1 MDNTPYD
8 DVFRTLL
15 TDCTELMI
23 PVVNEIFHTK
33 YTGKETICLLQNEHF
48 IKMPD
53 GSEQERIT
61 DSSFEIISSEET
73 SIPQV
78 LKNQLYGGSAGCNTA
93 QRKRYHIECQS
104 TEDGTMIVRMFE
116 YDTQL
121 ALENR
126 ALTSNTLTVQFPDS
140 AIVSLRHTKNTPEEM
155 TVKVLTPGG
164 RVSYTVP
171 VLKVKRYTIHE
182 LFEKKLFFLIPFHIF
197 AYEKDFKELEENKK
211 KLKQLEAEYASIRE
225 RLEIACQMGDLNRY
239 AKAAILDMSR
249 KVIEHIAVK
258 YKNVA
263 KGVSRT
269 MGGKVLN
276 YEAKDIL
283 NRGRAEGRMEGR
295 REGEEYTKIQIATKL
310 LNMGNDIKSVAEL
323 AELPQETVEKLAQ
336 SISKEEKQA
345 SGETALSNGSKAL
358 LLSFQVGADT
368 TSENKTSVTMDSMSA
383 KSIGVDGIQVT
394 GSDSTNAD
402 KAVDTI
408 SDAIK
413 KVSKQRS
420 ALGAVQNRLEHT
432 ISNLDNVVENTTS
445 AESRIRDTDMAEEM
459 VSYSKNNILMQAGQ
473 SMLAQANQQNQGVLS
488 LLQ

>member
-23 PVVNEIFHTK
+23 PVVNEIFHTH

-61 DSSFEIISSEET
+61 DSSFEIISEET
-73 SIPQV
+73 API
-78 LKNQLYGGSAGCNTA
+78 A
-93 QRKRYHIECQS
+93 QGQKKRYHIECQS
-104 TEDGTMIVRMFE
+104 TEDGSMIVRMFE

-126 ALTSNTLTVQFPDS
+126 EFISNILTVQFPDS

-155 TVKVLTPGG
+155 IVKVLTPGG

-182 LFEKKLFFLIPFHIF
+182 LFAKKLFFLIPFHIF
-197 AYEKDFKELEENKK
+197 AYEKNFKELEENKK

-249 KVIEHIAVK
+249 KVIEHLAVK

-283 NRGRAEGRMEGR
+283 NRGR

-310 LNMGNDIKSVAEL
+310 LNMGNDIKSVAEI
-323 AELPQETVEKLAQ
+323 AELPQEIVEKLAQ
-336 SISKEEKQA
+336 SISKEEK
-345 SGETALSNGSKAL
+345 
-358 LLSFQVGADT
+358 
-368 TSENKTSVTMDSMSA
+368 
-383 KSIGVDGIQVT
+383 
-394 GSDSTNAD
+394 
-402 KAVDTI
+402 
-408 SDAIK
+408 
-413 KVSKQRS
+413 
-420 ALGAVQNRLEHT
+420 
-432 ISNLDNVVENTTS
+432 
-445 AESRIRDTDMAEEM
+445 
-459 VSYSKNNILMQAGQ
+459 
-473 SMLAQANQQNQGVLS
+473 
-488 LLQ
+488 

>member
-48 IKMPD
+48 IRMPD

-61 DSSFEIISSEET
+61 DSSFEIISEET
-73 SIPQV
+73 API
-78 LKNQLYGGSAGCNTA
+78 A
-93 QRKRYHIECQS
+93 QGQKKRYHIECQS

-126 ALTSNTLTVQFPDS
+126 EFTSNILTVQFPDS

-164 RVSYTVP
+164 KVSYTVP
-171 VLKVKRYTIHE
+171 ILKVKRYTIHE

-249 KVIEHIAVK
+249 KVIEHLAVK

-283 NRGRAEGRMEGR
+283 NRGRAEGR
-295 REGEEYTKIQIATKL
+295 REGEASGIRIGEERTKIQIATKL

-408 SDAIK
+408 SDAIYYC
-413 KVSKQRS
+413 
-420 ALGAVQNRLEHT
+420 N
-432 ISNLDNVVENTTS
+432 I
-445 AESRIRDTDMAEEM
+445 
-459 VSYSKNNILMQAGQ
+459 NNI
-473 SMLAQANQQNQGVLS
+473 MLFFQQNIF
-488 LLQ
+488 

>member
-33 YTGKETICLLQNEHF
+33 YTGKET
-48 IKMPD
+48 P
-53 GSEQERIT
+53 
-61 DSSFEIISSEET
+61 
-73 SIPQV
+73 IPQV

-104 TEDGTMIVRMFE
+104 TEDGSMIVRMFE

-126 ALTSNTLTVQFPDS
+126 EFISNILTVQFPDS

-171 VLKVKRYTIHE
+171 VLKIKRYTIHE

-249 KVIEHIAVK
+249 KVIEHLAVK

-283 NRGRAEGRMEGR
+283 NRGRAEGRT
-295 REGEEYTKIQIATKL
+295 EGEAAGIKKVQSAVKL
-310 LNMGNDIKSVAEL
+310 LKNGKSITEVAFHT
-323 AELPQETVEKLAQ
+323 ELPQETVAELAQ
-336 SISKEEKQA
+336 SISTEVK
-345 SGETALSNGSKAL
+345 
-358 LLSFQVGADT
+358 
-368 TSENKTSVTMDSMSA
+368 
-383 KSIGVDGIQVT
+383 
-394 GSDSTNAD
+394 
-402 KAVDTI
+402 
-408 SDAIK
+408 
-413 KVSKQRS
+413 
-420 ALGAVQNRLEHT
+420 
-432 ISNLDNVVENTTS
+432 
-445 AESRIRDTDMAEEM
+445 
-459 VSYSKNNILMQAGQ
+459 
-473 SMLAQANQQNQGVLS
+473 
-488 LLQ
+488 

>member
-1 MDNTPYD
+1 MVNTPYD

-15 TDCTELMI
+15 TDCTALII
-23 PVVNEIFHTK
+23 PVVNELFHTS
-33 YTGKETICLLQNEHF
+33 YTGKETIHLLQNEHF
-48 IKMPD
+48 IKLPD

-61 DSSFEIISSEET
+61 DSSFEILGRE
-73 SIPQV
+73 
-78 LKNQLYGGSAGCNTA
+78 
-93 QRKRYHIECQS
+93 RKRYHVECQS
-104 TEDGTMIVRMFE
+104 TEDGSMIVRMFE

-126 ALTSNTLTVQFPDS
+126 EFISNILTVQFPDS

-182 LFEKKLFFLIPFHIF
+182 LFERKLFFLIPFHIF

-249 KVIEHIAVK
+249 KVIEHLAVK

-283 NRGRAEGRMEGR
+283 NRGRREGRMEGR

-336 SISKEEKQA
+336 SISKEEK
-345 SGETALSNGSKAL
+345 
-358 LLSFQVGADT
+358 
-368 TSENKTSVTMDSMSA
+368 
-383 KSIGVDGIQVT
+383 
-394 GSDSTNAD
+394 
-402 KAVDTI
+402 
-408 SDAIK
+408 
-413 KVSKQRS
+413 
-420 ALGAVQNRLEHT
+420 
-432 ISNLDNVVENTTS
+432 
-445 AESRIRDTDMAEEM
+445 
-459 VSYSKNNILMQAGQ
+459 
-473 SMLAQANQQNQGVLS
+473 
-488 LLQ
+488 

>member
-23 PVVNEIFHTK
+23 PVVNEIFHTH

-73 SIPQV
+73 SMPQV

-104 TEDGTMIVRMFE
+104 TEDGSMIVRMFE

-126 ALTSNTLTVQFPDS
+126 EFISNILTVQFPDS

-171 VLKVKRYTIHE
+171 VLKIKRYTIHE

-283 NRGRAEGRMEGR
+283 NRGRAEGRREGRMEGR

-336 SISKEEKQA
+336 SISKEEK
-345 SGETALSNGSKAL
+345 
-358 LLSFQVGADT
+358 
-368 TSENKTSVTMDSMSA
+368 
-383 KSIGVDGIQVT
+383 
-394 GSDSTNAD
+394 
-402 KAVDTI
+402 
-408 SDAIK
+408 
-413 KVSKQRS
+413 
-420 ALGAVQNRLEHT
+420 
-432 ISNLDNVVENTTS
+432 
-445 AESRIRDTDMAEEM
+445 
-459 VSYSKNNILMQAGQ
+459 
-473 SMLAQANQQNQGVLS
+473 
-488 LLQ
+488 

>member
-23 PVVNEIFHTK
+23 PVVNEIFHTH
-33 YTGKETICLLQNEHF
+33 YTGKETVCLLQNEHF

-61 DSSFEIISSEET
+61 DSSFEIISEET
-73 SIPQV
+73 APIAQV
-78 LKNQLYGGSAGCNTA
+78 QK
-93 QRKRYHIECQS
+93 KRYHIECQS

-155 TVKVLTPGG
+155 IVKVLTPGG

-283 NRGRAEGRMEGR
+283 NRGR

-336 SISKEEKQA
+336 SISKEEK
-345 SGETALSNGSKAL
+345 
-358 LLSFQVGADT
+358 
-368 TSENKTSVTMDSMSA
+368 
-383 KSIGVDGIQVT
+383 
-394 GSDSTNAD
+394 
-402 KAVDTI
+402 
-408 SDAIK
+408 
-413 KVSKQRS
+413 
-420 ALGAVQNRLEHT
+420 
-432 ISNLDNVVENTTS
+432 
-445 AESRIRDTDMAEEM
+445 
-459 VSYSKNNILMQAGQ
+459 
-473 SMLAQANQQNQGVLS
+473 
-488 LLQ
+488 

>member
-93 QRKRYHIECQS
+93 Q
-104 TEDGTMIVRMFE
+104 
-116 YDTQL
+116 
-121 ALENR
+121 
-126 ALTSNTLTVQFPDS
+126 PDS

-249 KVIEHIAVK
+249 KVIEHLAVK

-283 NRGRAEGRMEGR
+283 NRGRAEGR
-295 REGEEYTKIQIATKL
+295 REGEASGIRIGEERTKIQIATKL

-323 AELPQETVEKLAQ
+323 AELPQQTVEKLAQ
-336 SISKEEKQA
+336 SISKEEK
-345 SGETALSNGSKAL
+345 
-358 LLSFQVGADT
+358 
-368 TSENKTSVTMDSMSA
+368 
-383 KSIGVDGIQVT
+383 
-394 GSDSTNAD
+394 
-402 KAVDTI
+402 
-408 SDAIK
+408 
-413 KVSKQRS
+413 
-420 ALGAVQNRLEHT
+420 
-432 ISNLDNVVENTTS
+432 
-445 AESRIRDTDMAEEM
+445 
-459 VSYSKNNILMQAGQ
+459 
-473 SMLAQANQQNQGVLS
+473 
-488 LLQ
+488 